1 MANTVQTNNLPIQ
14 QGMQVTLFF
23 ALRLPDGEVID
34 SNFEQS
40 PATFIV
46 GDGNLL
52 PGFER
57 ELMGMLGGER
67 KLYVIAPEN
76 AFGQRNPNN
85 VQKIE
90 RRLFSTD
97 LNLEAGLVVN
107 FSDAQ
112 NVELPGVIS
121 DLDEHWVT
129 VDFNHPLAGQ
139 AIQFDVHII
148 TVQPATSH

>member
-1 MANTVQTNNLPIQ
+1 MSSVLPIQ
-14 QGMQVTLFF
+14 PGVQVTLFF
-23 ALRLPDGEVID
+23 ALRLSDGEVID
-34 SNFEQS
+34 SNFERT
-40 PATFIV
+40 PATFTV

-57 ELMGMLGGER
+57 VLLGLIAGEE
-67 KLYVIAPEN
+67 KSFVIAPEH

-90 RRLFSTD
+90 RRLFASD
-97 LNLEAGLVVN
+97 LNLDVGLVVN
-107 FSDAQ
+107 FADAQ

-121 DLDEHWVT
+121 ALDDQWVS

-139 AIQFDVHII
+139 NISFDVHII
-148 TVQPATSH
+148 SVQPAISH

>member
-1 MANTVQTNNLPIQ
+1 MANVLPIQ

-23 ALRLPDGEVID
+23 ALRLPDGEVVD
-34 SNFEQS
+34 SNFQQV

-57 ELMGMLGGER
+57 ALMGMVSGER
-67 KLYVIAPEN
+67 KLYVIKPEN
-76 AFGQRNPNN
+76 AFGQHNPNN
-85 VQKIE
+85 LQKIE
-90 RRLFSTD
+90 RRLFSSD
-97 LNLEAGLVVN
+97 LNLETGLVVN
-107 FSDAQ
+107 FADAQ

-121 DLDEHWVT
+121 AVDENWVT

-139 AIQFDVHII
+139 AIEFDVHII

>member
-1 MANTVQTNNLPIQ
+1 MANILPIQ
-14 QGMQVTLFF
+14 PGMQVTLFF
-23 ALRLPDGEVID
+23 ALRLPDGEVVD
-34 SNFEQS
+34 SNFEQV
-40 PATFIV
+40 PATFVV

-57 ELMGMLGGER
+57 ALFGMVGGER
-67 KLYVIAPEN
+67 KSYVIAPEN

-85 VQKIE
+85 LQKIE
-90 RRLFSTD
+90 RRLFSSD
-97 LNLEAGLVVN
+97 LNLETGLVVN
-107 FSDAQ
+107 FADAQ

-121 DLDEHWVT
+121 ELDEQWVT

-139 AIQFDVHII
+139 AIEFDVHII

>member
-1 MANTVQTNNLPIQ
+1 MSSVLPIQ
-14 QGMQVTLFF
+14 PGVQVTLFF
-23 ALRLPDGEVID
+23 ALRLSDGEVID
-34 SNFEQS
+34 SNFERT
-40 PATFIV
+40 PATFTV

-57 ELMGMLGGER
+57 VLVGLIAGEE
-67 KLYVIAPEN
+67 KSFVIAPEN

-90 RRLFSTD
+90 RRLFAPD
-97 LNLEAGLVVN
+97 LNLDVGLVVN
-107 FSDAQ
+107 FADAQ

-121 DLDEHWVT
+121 ALDDQWVS

-139 AIQFDVHII
+139 HISFDVHII
-148 TVQPATSH
+148 SVQPAISH

>member
-1 MANTVQTNNLPIQ
+1 MSSVLPIQ
-14 QGMQVTLFF
+14 PGVQVTLFF
-23 ALRLPDGEVID
+23 ALRLSDGEVID
-34 SNFEQS
+34 SNFERT
-40 PATFIV
+40 PATFTV

-57 ELMGMLGGER
+57 VLLGLIAGEE
-67 KLYVIAPEN
+67 KSFVIAPEH

-90 RRLFSTD
+90 RRLFAPD
-97 LNLEAGLVVN
+97 LNLDVGLVVN
-107 FSDAQ
+107 FADAQ

-121 DLDEHWVT
+121 ALDDQWVS

-139 AIQFDVHII
+139 NISFDVHII
-148 TVQPATSH
+148 SVQPAISH